1 MYLSD
6 TPHRVEHISFSSSTT
21 ITKDVVE

>member
-21 ITKDVVE
+21 ITEQ

>member
-6 TPHRVEHISFSSSTT
+6 TPHRVKHISFSSSTT
-21 ITKDVVE
+21 ITEQ